1 MLTIEDIRNPARK
14 SGFNH
19 VTYAASVLHPSN
31 KPYQA
36 DVNSGAAK
44 NVRAYKGPR
53 RATATEAAQDLC
65 AYANGLTSF
74 VRKLRQPRK
83 QKPPALNLKRA
94 NHPTRHRTPT
104 TSHSKRAATRTR
116 PRRRTTIVGT
126 VYLIG
131 EVGNAD
137 VVKIGWSKDDGF
149 ARLRELQT
157 GNHRLLC
164 GIAERPGTKL
174 DEYNMHLR
182 HEADNVLNEW
192 FEVTPGLLSEFDVSV
207 QAFECAV
214 GAEME
219 TEWPAKALL
228 G

>member
-14 SGFNH
+14 SGFEQVGLNAESANA
-19 VTYAASVLHPSN
+19 VP
-31 KPYQA
+31 KPYQGYGPR
-36 DVNSGAAK
+36 VPGAQAK
-44 NVRAYKGPR
+44 YVVAWRGCR
-53 RATATEAAQDLC
+53 RATAEEAAQDYC
-65 AYANGLTSF
+65 DYANGLTSF
-74 VRKLRQPRK
+74 VRKLRQPKK

-94 NHPTRHRTPT
+94 NHPTRHRSVT
-104 TSHSKRAATRTR
+104 TSSSHRSVTRTR

-219 TEWPAKALL
+219 TV
-228 G
+228 